1 MQETDPDFGQ
11 AAWIVSLL
19 FAFEVDGVLECAN
32 VKLWVGVGCLAVN
45 DRLKRWVVSACI
57 HCARCIIALR

>member
-19 FAFEVDGVLECAN
+19 FAFEVDGVLGCAN
-32 VKLWVGVGCLAVN
+32 VKWWVGVGCLAVN
-45 DRLKRWVVSACI
+45 DRLER
-57 HCARCIIALR
+57 